1 MWTFIKTA
9 SLAFPI
15 YAALNTVPAMA
26 QTDNTS
32 DLADRW
38 RNAVNQIYCPSQL
51 SYERDPKTNTH
62 FDHNDILALTSAF
75 SGNSIE
81 QLFLNAGY
89 SPEEAQIGLN
99 RGLLEFD
106 NREVILHR
114 VLQENDDATRRAE
127 TEIAQHEG
135 NICPVITK
143 VLDTGYFEI
152 VRKQSTLRP
161 YWQPHSEYAQMT
173 LELKGCGPVFVDG
186 LFGPATLARWKEVGF
201 PVSVGTLPSPGDVIS
216 ASRSLTTCDTPYEV
230 RAGAVLQACGE
241 VGYDMMPDTG
251 LSDVAQR
258 HQTLMGAISY
268 AASRSEFSYY
278 TKAAPYLACLI
289 QGTSHSYDD
298 DNSLLTPVAEALA
311 TVALPDEAD
320 WATYQSIATDVLSPL
335 LGVRTKDTLARA
347 LLQTVGPN
355 HSTQRNLLGIA
366 MLERAGTGLPLEN
379 VAMLADQ
386 PLPLPQAIS
395 ALGNVMRVSLKRW
408 NTALSQPQWGQS
420 DPNYSSRGGLRLD
433 TNLMMDGGPEFYDAI
448 AQIDQSQS
456 LRHTLLSSDLDQLN
470 YAYGAMIMEGLTPSG
485 RDEARAL
492 GHFSAAADNAHAPSL
507 FRLALMHEYGLGIE
521 ASTHEANLLYMR
533 AAAGGDPSAYLAL
546 AQKSETG
553 KGLERNWNDA
563 AKYYRHALEKMDPTA
578 AAGAI
583 YSRWFDNTGFW
594 SPGEPGDDLLQFV
607 ISEAFRKLPPEAEE
621 DYTAIQTRQHYRD
634 IATAIGT
641 LFADAD
647 SGQHL
652 DLAKAAQW
660 LRVGQNSGTSW
671 EVAETD
677 QDAYRPPNPGGKQL
691 LDVLRIAPHLAAHPM
706 EATLLAQQ
714 ADTTWT
720 NPDDPAEAARQMRA
734 DCPLENREA
743 HSDCANQ
750 LRQAALGFYDA
761 SLIAPAFDHLTAIS
775 NLEIAEIE
783 RFGRLQPNEENRTN
797 GQGASYNR
805 TPDYTFALV
814 DVLAFFGDYAQAE
827 RLAQLARGATI
838 SASVAPLRRQVARAV
853 ETGEDV
859 KGLGT
864 LLTTATQLGNSAA
877 RDLLAVLNGRLDQA
891 PMQLDL
897 SSARDRF
904 DGLAHLTNSLA
915 MATSARRLA
924 MLESAAGNTDRA
936 AELELVALAADL
948 ERHGAARGTNGP
960 IGTALADVCS
970 LSKTS
975 ERLFAYGAPE
985 MALVIAKQAVNR
997 LQRTRADL
1005 SALPERVQLCF
1016 RSQVEDHYRWLAEL
1030 LISQNRPQEASRV
1043 LEMLK
1048 DFENFE
1054 FASRSAG
1061 LQGDAY
1067 DTLPFSSAELALQN
1081 AMQAVRL
1088 PDRYTTTRLIEL
1100 DNLSDLRA
1108 LTSQELQEQS
1118 DLRQARAVNVDSA
1131 NRARLDLKTM
1141 ALNVRDQGEAPDF
1154 TQDKLIARYLRSR
1167 GTENAAILQYVVLQD
1182 RFGLVLS
1189 TRSGQ
1194 TTWTWNQIGNSAFS
1208 ENELNAMVKNFR
1220 DDVYYTNRDP
1230 RPLGKKLYDL
1240 LLPPDVQAELSS
1252 QGIDTLVLS
1261 LDRQLRY
1268 LPMAALHDGKTWL
1281 SQSYVLSHVSV
1292 GTASDGAVPQSDLIA
1307 GFGATQALNGLPALP
1322 AVRTEVNAVVQ
1333 ENASD
1338 AGFLAGSAL
1347 FDQDFNRETL
1357 VTALEFGGT
1366 SSASGVLHLASH
1378 FKIGRTE
1385 AESALLLGD
1394 GDFLSVRELREGIG
1408 HGANLTRVGLLTL
1421 SACETGFGTTGAD
1434 GRELESVA
1442 AIAQHRGAKSVM
1454 ASLLPVPDG
1463 ATAALMVEFYRHYA
1477 DGIPPAR
1484 AIQAAQVAVMSG
1496 AVDATSLADRGTF
1509 DISEID
1515 DSQPEVE
1522 AQLEGWQHPRFWA
1535 SFILL
1540 EGSL

>member
-1 MWTFIKTA
+1 MWTYIKYA
-9 SLAFPI
+9 SLALPTLL
-15 YAALNTVPAMA
+15 ALSTVPAMA
-26 QTDNTS
+26 QPQNTS

-38 RNAVNQIYCPSQL
+38 RDAVNKIYCPSRL
-51 SYERDPKTNTH
+51 PYERDPKTNTH
-62 FDHNDILALTSAF
+62 FDHNDILALASAF
-75 SGNSIE
+75 SGKSIE

-89 SPEEAQIGLN
+89 SPDDAQVGMR

-114 VLQENDDATRRAE
+114 VLRENDDATRRAE
-127 TEIAQHEG
+127 AEIAQHKG
-135 NICPVITK
+135 DICPVITK

-173 LELKGCGPVFVDG
+173 LELKGCGPVYVDG
-186 LFGPATLARWKEVGF
+186 LFGPATLARWQEVGF
-201 PVSVGTLPSPGDVIS
+201 PVSAGALPSPGDVIS
-216 ASRSLTTCDTPYEV
+216 ASRSETTCDAPYGV

-241 VGYDMMPDTG
+241 ISYDLMPDSG

-258 HQTLMGAISY
+258 HQTLIGAITY
-268 AASRSEFSYY
+268 ASSNSEFSYY
-278 TKAAPYLACLI
+278 TKAVPYLACLI
-289 QGTSHSYDD
+289 QGTSHSYSDD
-298 DNSLLTPVAEALA
+298 DSLLTPVAEAIA
-311 TVALPDEAD
+311 TVPLPEEAD
-320 WATYQSIATDVLSPL
+320 WASYQTLAATILAPLS
-335 LGVRTKDTLARA
+335 GARTKDTLARA
-347 LLQTVGPN
+347 LLQTVGPDF
-355 HSTQRNLLGIA
+355 STQRNLLGIA
-366 MLERAGTGLPLEN
+366 MLDHSGTGLPLDT
-379 VAMLADQ
+379 VAMLAEQ
-386 PLPLPQAIS
+386 PLPLPQAFA
-395 ALGNVMRVSLKRW
+395 ALDTVTRNSLKTW
-408 NTALSQPQWGQS
+408 NAALSQPQWGQS
-420 DPNYSSRGGLRLD
+420 DPRYSARGGLRLD
-433 TNLMMDGGPEFYDAI
+433 TNLVMDGGPEFYDAI
-448 AQIDQSQS
+448 AQIDQSQA
-456 LRHTLLSSDLDQLN
+456 LRHTLLSSGLDQLN

-485 RDEARAL
+485 RDAARAL
-492 GHFSAAADNAHAPSL
+492 DHFFAAAENAHAPAL
-507 FRLALMHEYGLGIE
+507 FRLALMHEYGLGVE
-521 ASTHEANLLYMR
+521 ANAHEANLLYMR

-546 AQKSETG
+546 ARKSETG
-553 KGLERNWNDA
+553 LGLERNWDDA
-563 AKYYRHALEKMDPTA
+563 GKYYRNAIEKMDPTA
-578 AAGAI
+578 AAGAL

-594 SPGEPGDDLLQFV
+594 SPGEPGEDVLQHV
-607 ISEAFRKLPPEAEE
+607 ISEAFRKLPPGSEE
-621 DYTAIQTRQHYRD
+621 DYAAIRARQHYRD
-634 IATAIGT
+634 IATAIGA

-652 DLAKAAQW
+652 DLSKAAQW
-660 LRVGQNSGTSW
+660 LRVGQSSGTAW
-671 EVAETD
+671 EVTETD
-677 QDAYRPPNPGGKQL
+677 PDAYRPPTPGGEQL

-714 ADTTWT
+714 GEANWT
-720 NPDDPAEAARQMRA
+720 NTDDPAEAARQMRA
-734 DCPLENREA
+734 DCPLENREP
-743 HSDCANQ
+743 HSECADQ

-761 SLIAPAFDHLTAIS
+761 NLIAPAFEHLTAIS

-783 RFGRLQPNEENRTN
+783 RFGRLRPNEENRTN
-797 GQGASYNR
+797 GQGSSYNR

-814 DVLAFFGDYAQAE
+814 DVLAFFGDYSEAD
-827 RLAQLARGATI
+827 RLARLARGATI
-838 SASVAPLRRQVARAV
+838 SASVGPLRRQVARAV

-859 KGLGT
+859 KGLGA
-864 LLTTATQLGNSAA
+864 LLATATQLGVASA
-877 RDLLAVLNGRLDQA
+877 RDLLAVLNGQLDQT

-897 SSARDRF
+897 GSARDRF

-924 MLESAAGNTDRA
+924 ALEADADNADRA
-936 AELELVALAADL
+936 AELELVALKADL
-948 ERHGAARGTNGP
+948 ERHSAARGTNGP

-1005 SALPERVQLCF
+1005 AALPERVQLCF

-1054 FASRSAG
+1054 FANRSAA

-1067 DTLPFSSAELALQN
+1067 DTLPFSTAELALQS
-1081 AMQAVRL
+1081 AMQAVQL
-1088 PDRYTTTRLIEL
+1088 PDRFTTTRLIEL
-1100 DNLSDLRA
+1100 ANLSNLRA
-1108 LTSQELQEQS
+1108 LTPQEIQEQS
-1118 DLRQARAVNVDSA
+1118 DLRQAQAANAESA
-1131 NRARLDLKTM
+1131 SRARVQLNKAALD
-1141 ALNVRDQGEAPDF
+1141 VRDQGEAPDF
-1154 TQDKLIARYLRSR
+1154 TQDKLIARYLQSR
-1167 GTENAAILQYVVLQD
+1167 GTENTAILQYVVLQD
-1182 RFGLVLS
+1182 RYGLVLS
-1189 TRSGQ
+1189 TRAGQ
-1194 TTWTWNQIGNSAFS
+1194 TTWTWNQMEGRPFS
-1208 ENELNAMVKNFR
+1208 ETELDAMVKNFR

-1240 LLPPDVQAELSS
+1240 LLPDEVSAALAS

-1268 LPMAALHDGKTWL
+1268 LPMAALHDGETWL
-1281 SQSYVLSHVSV
+1281 SQTYVLSHVAV

-1322 AVRTEVNAVVQ
+1322 AVRTEINAVVQ
-1333 ENASD
+1333 END
-1338 AGFLAGSAL
+1338 TDEGFLSGSAR

-1357 VTALEFGGT
+1357 VTALDFGGT
-1366 SSASGVLHLASH
+1366 TSGSGVLHLASH

-1385 AESALLLGD
+1385 SESALLLGD

-1408 HGANLTRVGLLTL
+1408 QGADLSRVGLLTL

-1463 ATAALMVEFYRHYA
+1463 ATAALMVEFYRNYA
-1477 DGIPPAR
+1477 EGIPPAR
-1484 AIQAAQVAVMSG
+1484 ALQAAQVAVMSG
-1496 AVDATSLADRGTF
+1496 AVDKVAFADRGTF

-1515 DSQPEVE
+1515 DTKTEVKTHL
-1522 AQLEGWQHPRFWA
+1522 AGWQHPRFWA